1 MRGETMAGLAL
12 AMFIGLFGFGHELLG
27 WSDPGGRI
35 QLALF
40 MSFIFGI
47 ISGYRTRG

>member
-1 MRGETMAGLAL
+1 MAGLAL
-12 AMFIGLFGFGHELLG
+12 AMFIGLFGFGHEMLG
-27 WSDPGGRI
+27 WSDPDGHV

-40 MSFIFGI
+40 TAFVLGI

>member
-1 MRGETMAGLAL
+1 MAGLAL
-12 AMFIGLFGFGHELLG
+12 AMFVGLFGFGHELVG
-27 WSDPGGRI
+27 WNDPEGHV

-40 MSFIFGI
+40 MAFIFGI